1 MLHWYVYVEDWN
13 AKEIRKYDV
22 FGGGYLEDELIK
34 IRKKIGDNREEFVE
48 QLRRELM
55 YHYWSK
61 CEWEVIMTS
70 WPPDTTGRFKDKKID
85 VYDQIQMNWDVFA
98 DYVWTNLPVR
108 KRAARKKPTKETV
121 EAVVQNE
128 SN

>member
-1 MLHWYVYVEDWN
+1 
-13 AKEIRKYDV
+13 
-22 FGGGYLEDELIK
+22 
-34 IRKKIGDNREEFVE
+34 
-48 QLRRELM
+48 
-55 YHYWSK
+55 
-61 CEWEVIMTS
+61 MTS

-121 EAVVQNE
+121 EDVVQNE

>member
-13 AKEIRKYDV
+13 AKEIRKYDI

-61 CEWEVIMTS
+61 CEWEIILTS
-70 WPPDTTGRFKDKKID
+70 WPPDTTGRFKDNKID
-85 VYDQIQMNWDVFA
+85 VYDQIQMNWDVFV

-108 KRAARKKPTKETV
+108 KRATRKKQTEETG
-121 EAVVQNE
+121 EAATQDE

>member
-13 AKEIRKYDV
+13 AKEIRKYDI
-22 FGGGYLEDELIK
+22 FGGGYFEDELIK
-34 IRKKIGDNREEFVE
+34 IRKKIGDNREEFAD

-61 CEWEVIMTS
+61 CEWEIILTS

-85 VYDQIQMNWDVFA
+85 VYDQIQMNWDVFVE
-98 DYVWTNLPVR
+98 YVWANLPVR
-108 KRAARKKPTKETV
+108 KRTTRKKQTEETGD
-121 EAVVQNE
+121 AVARNE